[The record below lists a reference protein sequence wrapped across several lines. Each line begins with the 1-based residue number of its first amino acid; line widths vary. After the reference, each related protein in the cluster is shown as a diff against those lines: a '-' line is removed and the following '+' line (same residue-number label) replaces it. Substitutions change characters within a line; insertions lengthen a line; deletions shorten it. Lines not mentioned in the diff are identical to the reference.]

1 MKRILV
7 IRGKK
12 RDSYARTL
20 HEIGERA
27 ETPPLT
33 WAPYMGQRHGLFDI
47 IEMEHAELQAMRES
61 GTHQQII
68 KELVDLAAACMCAAH
83 KMTCPAEDNDHD

>member
-1 MKRILV
+1 MKRILL
-7 IRGKK
+7 IRGGKANG
-12 RDSYARTL
+12 YARTL

-27 ETPPLT
+27 ENPPLT
-33 WAPYMGQRHGLFDI
+33 WAPYKGKRHGLFEI

-61 GTHQQII
+61 GTHPQVV

-83 KMTCPAEDNDHD
+83 KMTCPEDNDHD